1 MSTEKRLVFA
11 KRMFRPR
18 SNTGHAV
25 VGGFHIGDGSD
36 RSLNQGPRG
45 ATQGSHKLKPYGRA
59 VGGRDFRTL
68 KIASFASMTNGE
80 ILPPEALLEELPK
93 PAVRARV
100 VVRVIKK
107 DDPDDQVVLRQ
118 AGKDKLEAVTSSGEK
133 IDKKK
138 LPKELVVDLE
148 KSYSIESQSSP
159 ALNARDLADELARLG
174 VMPGALR
181 NKRGEPTWLLR
192 ALQTFG
198 VSSKEEALAKSQT
211 LRKRW

>member
-1 MSTEKRLVFA
+1 MGA
-11 KRMFRPR
+11 
-18 SNTGHAV
+18 A
-25 VGGFHIGDGSD
+25 GDSAYEF
-36 RSLNQGPRG
+36 NQ
-45 ATQGSHKLKPYGRA
+45 AAQGSRAYNPYPKA
-59 VGGRDFRTL
+59 VGGKGDRPVS
-68 KIASFASMTNGE
+68 IAMSMTNGA
-80 ILPPEALLEELPK
+80 ILPPEALLDELPK
-93 PAVRARV
+93 PVVRARV
-100 VVRVIKK
+100 VVRVTKK

-118 AGKDKLEAVTSSGEK
+118 AGKDKLEAVTSSGAK

-159 ALNARDLADELARLG
+159 AVNARDLADELARLG

-181 NKRGEPTWLLR
+181 NKRGEPTWLFR
-192 ALQTFG
+192 ALQAFG

>member
-18 SNTGHAV
+18 SNNGRGSVIRNKNTGSAIDAV
-25 VGGFHIGDGSD
+25 YEF
-36 RSLNQGPRG
+36 NQ
-45 ATQGSHKLKPYGRA
+45 ASQGSHAYNPYPRA
-59 VGGRDFRTL
+59 VGGKGGDHPVS
-68 KIASFASMTNGE
+68 IAMSMTNGE

-118 AGKDKLEAVTSSGEK
+118 AGKDKLEAITSSGAK

-148 KSYSIESQSSP
+148 KSYSIESQSSL